1 MAITAAFVVSAS
13 VITERSGPV
22 IGALVATLPISAGP
36 SYVFLALD
44 HDAAFIAE
52 GALASLPI
60 NAATIIL
67 GLTYVVLAQ
76 RQNALVSCLGAV
88 AVWIALASIIR
99 SVQWT
104 LAGGLI
110 ANAIAFAICVP
121 LLRRFRHVR
130 MPLITRRWY
139 DIPLRAALVAT
150 LVATVVTSSGWV
162 GPKISGIIALFPV
175 VFTSM
180 MLILHPRIGGP
191 PTAAVIANSA
201 GGLMGLG
208 IAIAMINV
216 ASLRFGSAIGFS
228 VALAI
233 CVSWNLGLWWWGRRK
248 LVRRSATHCQTLMV
262 RSASSA
268 NQESPAAAILRD
280 AARRRAAPQDEVGEC
295 FGSSPSTL
303 HEWFRPDERRGSAAS
318 PDVSALCHK
327 FGSYRCRQTR

>member
-1 MAITAAFVVSAS
+1 MSPELAFLLTLLLRMAITAVFVVSAS

-60 NAATIIL
+60 NAATIFL

-76 RQNALVSCLGAV
+76 RMSVIVSCGTAV
-88 AVWIALASIIR
+88 MVWIALATIIR

-104 LAGGLI
+104 LVSGLI
-110 ANAIAFAICVP
+110 VNAIAFAICVP
-121 LLRRFRHVR
+121 LLRRFRHVK

-139 DIPLRAALVAT
+139 DIPLRAGLVSL
-150 LVATVVTSSGWV
+150 LVATVVTTSGWV
-162 GPKISGIIALFPV
+162 GPKISGIIALFPI
-175 VFTSM
+175 VFTSL

-208 IAIAMINV
+208 IAIAALNV
-216 ASLRFGSAIGFS
+216 AATQFGSTIGLGL
-228 VALAI
+228 ALAI
-233 CVSWNLGLWWWGRRK
+233 CVGWNLGLWWWSGRK
-248 LVRRSATHCQTLMV
+248 LAH
-262 RSASSA
+262 
-268 NQESPAAAILRD
+268 
-280 AARRRAAPQDEVGEC
+280 
-295 FGSSPSTL
+295 
-303 HEWFRPDERRGSAAS
+303 
-318 PDVSALCHK
+318 
-327 FGSYRCRQTR
+327 